1 MHLCF
6 VSFVFCFCFCLF
18 LCVFFNFYP
27 SEATENY
34 YYNEYW
40 SFTDFVTNN
49 SSKHLHIQL
58 EPMILGFRLIKFQ
71 HLLSYFLRTCL
82 ILSGWIGSLKYNIW
96 WAFIYW
102 PIFSLMMFLSNPL
115 ALIRAKTFL
124 SSSKENK
131 MLPKQV
137 STFATRG
144 FTNATSFL
152 NFPKWQPTFHSW
164 LPTWPPR

>member
-1 MHLCF
+1 MSGNFNLYKCGDAVHLCF

-96 WAFIYW
+96 
-102 PIFSLMMFLSNPL
+102 
-115 ALIRAKTFL
+115 
-124 SSSKENK
+124 
-131 MLPKQV
+131 
-137 STFATRG
+137 
-144 FTNATSFL
+144 
-152 NFPKWQPTFHSW
+152 
-164 LPTWPPR
+164 